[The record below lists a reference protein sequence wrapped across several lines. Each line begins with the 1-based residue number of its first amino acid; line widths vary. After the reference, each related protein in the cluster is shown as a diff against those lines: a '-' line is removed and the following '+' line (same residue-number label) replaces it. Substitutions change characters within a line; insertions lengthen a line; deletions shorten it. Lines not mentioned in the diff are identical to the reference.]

1 MIAGYPRGL
10 RQLLLRPGT
19 PFTDIDAS
27 PCAGTDSRDLSI
39 IAPVGAKLRGYNVL
53 LQIYFKVNEEN
64 GQAFEDMFRDV
75 YVPAMQVQ
83 EGYLG
88 SRLLRLFP
96 KEVHEEINARP
107 TEFNY
112 QMNLVFDTEEN
123 RRKWAASDEHQVAFP
138 KAKELAED
146 VQWRGFDVAVE
157 DG

>member
-1 MIAGYPRGL
+1 M
-10 RQLLLRPGT
+10 
-19 PFTDIDAS
+19 
-27 PCAGTDSRDLSI
+27 
-39 IAPVGAKLRGYNVL
+39 L

-64 GQAFEDMFRDV
+64 GQAFEDMFKDV

-83 EGYLG
+83 DGYLG

-96 KEVHEEINARP
+96 DEIHKEINARE

-138 KAKELAED
+138 KAKELVED
-146 VQWRGFDVAVE
+146 VQWRGYDVAVE

>member
-1 MIAGYPRGL
+1 M
-10 RQLLLRPGT
+10 
-19 PFTDIDAS
+19 
-27 PCAGTDSRDLSI
+27 
-39 IAPVGAKLRGYNVL
+39 L
-53 LQIYFKVNEEN
+53 LQIYFKVSEEN
-64 GQAFEDMFRDV
+64 GQAFEDMFMDV

-96 KEVHEEINARP
+96 DEIHKEINARE

-146 VQWRGFDVAVE
+146 VQWRGYDVAGE

>member
-1 MIAGYPRGL
+1 M
-10 RQLLLRPGT
+10 
-19 PFTDIDAS
+19 
-27 PCAGTDSRDLSI
+27 
-39 IAPVGAKLRGYNVL
+39 L
-53 LQIYFKVNEEN
+53 LQIYFKVSEEN
-64 GQAFEDMFRDV
+64 GQAFEDMFKDV

-83 EGYLG
+83 DGYLG

-96 KEVHEEINARP
+96 DEIHKEINARE

-138 KAKELAED
+138 KAKELVED
-146 VQWRGFDVAVE
+146 VQWRGYDVAVE

>member
-1 MIAGYPRGL
+1 M
-10 RQLLLRPGT
+10 
-19 PFTDIDAS
+19 
-27 PCAGTDSRDLSI
+27 
-39 IAPVGAKLRGYNVL
+39 L
-53 LQIYFKVNEEN
+53 LQIYFRVSEEN
-64 GQAFEDMFRDV
+64 GKAFEEMFENV
-75 YVPAMQVQ
+75 YVPAMKVQ

-96 KEVHEEINARP
+96 SAIHAEIGARE

-138 KAKELAED
+138 KAKELVED
-146 VQWRGFDVAVE
+146 VAWRGYDVAGE

>member
-1 MIAGYPRGL
+1 M
-10 RQLLLRPGT
+10 
-19 PFTDIDAS
+19 
-27 PCAGTDSRDLSI
+27 
-39 IAPVGAKLRGYNVL
+39 
-53 LQIYFKVNEEN
+53 NEEN

-112 QMNLVFDTEEN
+112 QMELVFDTEEN
-123 RRKWAASDEHQVAFP
+123 RQKWVASEEHATAWPHASGMAQKFA
-138 KAKELAED
+138 
-146 VQWRGFDVAVE
+146 WRGFDVVGADQKQE
-157 DG
+157 

>member
-1 MIAGYPRGL
+1 M
-10 RQLLLRPGT
+10 
-19 PFTDIDAS
+19 
-27 PCAGTDSRDLSI
+27 
-39 IAPVGAKLRGYNVL
+39 L
-53 LQIYFKVNEEN
+53 LQIYFKVSEEN
-64 GQAFEDMFRDV
+64 GQAFEDMFKVV

-83 EGYLG
+83 DGYLG

-96 KEVHEEINARP
+96 DEIHKEINARE

-138 KAKELAED
+138 KAKELVED
-146 VQWRGFDVAVE
+146 VQWRGYDVAVE